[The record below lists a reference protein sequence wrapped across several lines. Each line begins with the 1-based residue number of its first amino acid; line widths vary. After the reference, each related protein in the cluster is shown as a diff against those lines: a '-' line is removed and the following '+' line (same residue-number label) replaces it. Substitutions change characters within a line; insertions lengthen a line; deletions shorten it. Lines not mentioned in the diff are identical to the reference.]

1 MSRYVPRLLRP
12 LVIERRPSSHSDG
25 DNELL
30 SRFDLGPEAW
40 SLLPAETCRRL
51 SMLVVDRVQTRVEAL
66 PEQALKMPLPDP
78 DAALKLPIERRTA
91 NTLRR
96 ESREARRDRGRSRRY
111 LGLRRFGG
119 RALVD
124 LLAAM
129 EAAGVAAP
137 GLIEAPHAAVA
148 GEMLSE
154 RALDAALALVA
165 KHLPLSE
172 EQAQQTLIG
181 AGVSTVPIDIG
192 ELSHIAVRLG
202 RNAPFHIIDVAG
214 TRMIVR
220 LADVTAARAS
230 YRIALRTV
238 QGWGTATVR
247 AVASQVRAA
256 VHAVVEASFVEQ
268 MLMASRPSA
277 GSTAATAGSGS
288 RSGGIP
294 FSPTWARCS
303 PWPRACPSCASGMR
317 CFARAPARRRRAT
330 PYGRSARRCPA
341 LTCPGTSSPSNAL
354 STAPPISARRRT
366 RWPVCW
372 RRYRPGSP
380 TRSYGRCPAP
390 WASPGRP
397 CGGCS
402 ARRRCSRSHRGAC
415 TASSAAPDPAG
426 KTLTLESATMGPLR
440 PVVSLS
446 MIVAVLAVILGLS
459 IASARRE
466 RHRLLDELAATA
478 RQQTHASIDVLS
490 ARLDALDQDTRLLTD
505 LVERSW
511 PSPEHDSPTERR
523 LAVTAF
529 RALAVVVP
537 HYRVISLNRQDGGIE
552 ILAVDPTET
561 EATVGALSPHIEQ
574 MAREVST
581 RGVKAIGE
589 PARYGARSFLLY
601 GVPVRGGGAVVVTS
615 DAAMF
620 LGAGTW
626 TPLPASRLFVTDP
639 GGVVWAGCE
648 TPGGCR
654 ATDSDTVKTYFAN
667 ATGVSEIGADAAG
680 TLGVGRAPAVQA
692 SEGIDRP
699 TGRWVVTWV
708 ASTRAIM
715 DREGWL
721 ISRIAL
727 AAVAAALTVAGV
739 GMMILRQQRRAFAL
753 EGELRYARAL
763 ADARDLENQ
772 LVRAEKLITVGV
784 LSTEMA
790 HEIGSPLAVIRGR
803 AEQVLR
809 EVSAG
814 PRAED
819 LRVIIKHI
827 DNVSATI
834 RQILDFARR
843 PAHRTTAG
851 GSRDCPRTGARAP
864 AMATR
869 RALAHARGRALP
881 RVTGA
886 VSGSG
891 PAAASAREPDPQC
904 LRCFRGGRKGR
915 GRGGRDRRRHGT
927 YRHRRSRL
935 WHRSGEHERRLR
947 SLLHH
952 QATRPRD
959 RARAPHRRQHRPQPW
974 RPDRADERPRPGD
987 DRAGTW
993 PAAPEPR
1000 EIHA

>member
-1 MSRYVPRLLRP
+1 
-12 LVIERRPSSHSDG
+12 
-25 DNELL
+25 
-30 SRFDLGPEAW
+30 
-40 SLLPAETCRRL
+40 
-51 SMLVVDRVQTRVEAL
+51 
-66 PEQALKMPLPDP
+66 
-78 DAALKLPIERRTA
+78 
-91 NTLRR
+91 
-96 ESREARRDRGRSRRY
+96 
-111 LGLRRFGG
+111 
-119 RALVD
+119 
-124 LLAAM
+124 
-129 EAAGVAAP
+129 
-137 GLIEAPHAAVA
+137 
-148 GEMLSE
+148 
-154 RALDAALALVA
+154 
-165 KHLPLSE
+165 
-172 EQAQQTLIG
+172 
-181 AGVSTVPIDIG
+181 
-192 ELSHIAVRLG
+192 
-202 RNAPFHIIDVAG
+202 
-214 TRMIVR
+214 
-220 LADVTAARAS
+220 
-230 YRIALRTV
+230 
-238 QGWGTATVR
+238 
-247 AVASQVRAA
+247 
-256 VHAVVEASFVEQ
+256 
-268 MLMASRPSA
+268 
-277 GSTAATAGSGS
+277 
-288 RSGGIP
+288 
-294 FSPTWARCS
+294 
-303 PWPRACPSCASGMR
+303 
-317 CFARAPARRRRAT
+317 
-330 PYGRSARRCPA
+330 
-341 LTCPGTSSPSNAL
+341 
-354 STAPPISARRRT
+354 
-366 RWPVCW
+366 
-372 RRYRPGSP
+372 
-380 TRSYGRCPAP
+380 
-390 WASPGRP
+390 
-397 CGGCS
+397 
-402 ARRRCSRSHRGAC
+402 
-415 TASSAAPDPAG
+415 
-426 KTLTLESATMGPLR
+426 MGPLR

-490 ARLDALDQDTRLLTD
+490 ARLDALDQDTRILTD

-511 PSPEHDSPTERR
+511 TSPEHDSATERR

-537 HYRVISLNRQDGGIE
+537 HYRVISLNRQNGGIE

-581 RGVKAIGE
+581 RRVKAIGE

-667 ATGVSEIGADAAG
+667 ATGVSEIGAGAAG

-715 DREGWL
+715 DRERWL

-827 DNVSATI
+827 DNVSTTI

-843 PAHRTTAG
+843 PANERRPVALESALERARELLQWRLDARSLTLEVALSPELPALSADPDQLQQVLVNLTLNACDASDAGGKVEVTAGVIAEGMVRIDIVDHGSGIAPENMNAVFDPFFTTKQRGQGTGLGLPIAASIVRNHGGQIALTSVPGQGTTA
-851 GSRDCPRTGARAP
+851 
-864 AMATR
+864 
-869 RALAHARGRALP
+869 
-881 RVTGA
+881 RV
-886 VSGSG
+886 
-891 PAAASAREPDPQC
+891 
-904 LRCFRGGRKGR
+904 
-915 GRGGRDRRRHGT
+915 
-927 YRHRRSRL
+927 
-935 WHRSGEHERRLR
+935 
-947 SLLHH
+947 
-952 QATRPRD
+952 
-959 RARAPHRRQHRPQPW
+959 
-974 RPDRADERPRPGD
+974 
-987 DRAGTW
+987 TW

-1000 EIHA
+1000 ETHA